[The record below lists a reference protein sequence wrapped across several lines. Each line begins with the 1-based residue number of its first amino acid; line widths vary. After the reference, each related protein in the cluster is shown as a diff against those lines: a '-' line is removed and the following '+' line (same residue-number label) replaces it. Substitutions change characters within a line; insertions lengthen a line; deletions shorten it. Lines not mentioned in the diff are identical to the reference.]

1 MRVAGDA
8 KSAFFLL
15 AGGWAAATLRSRLQC
30 QALRKIRCINVP
42 GQSIIIPRGSVHR
55 RSSIIEH
62 HLTPA
67 QKSLHDRSNRVPSV
81 PAHREGRDA
90 LAVDIVLWSSQLPA
104 DKNGID
110 ARSNTI
116 NSEITRFYQNI
127 TTTQTQH
134 NADNSTTTLNNN
146 DSNRELH
153 SHCGSSS
160 RPVVL
165 RQHAEPIIARR
176 EDVVSA
182 LVEPNP

>member
-1 MRVAGDA
+1 MRACVWSQSVGETPIVCRTSGVEHRLP
-8 KSAFFLL
+8 SAQKPLHQ
-15 AGGWAAATLRSRLQC
+15 RSRAIDHNPQ
-30 QALRKIRCINVP
+30 
-42 GQSIIIPRGSVHR
+42 GQRP
-55 RSSIIEH
+55 SSIIDH

-146 DSNRELH
+146 DSNRDLH
-153 SHCGSSS
+153 SHCGSSF